1 MSSIKAIPT
10 ISNFSEFSKQADYSF
25 LDSLNAD
32 PQATKDGDD
41 HLTRQVF
48 SGHYVPVTPT
58 VIPDSE
64 YIAHSTSLFR
74 ELGLSPEL
82 LKDEL

>member
-1 MSSIKAIPT
+1 MSTITTIPT
-10 ISNFSEFSKQADYSF
+10 ISNFSEFSKQANYSF

-32 PQATKDGDD
+32 PQATNDGDD

-64 YIAHSTSLFR
+64 YIAHSSSFKSS
-74 ELGLSPEL
+74 GLSPNSL
-82 LKDEL
+82 NKDVL